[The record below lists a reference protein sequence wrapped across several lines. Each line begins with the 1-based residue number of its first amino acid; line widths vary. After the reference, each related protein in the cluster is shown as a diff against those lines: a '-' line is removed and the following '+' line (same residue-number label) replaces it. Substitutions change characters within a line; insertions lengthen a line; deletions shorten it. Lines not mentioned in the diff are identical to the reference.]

1 MPSSALIAD
10 TKWGIFFFFLVENY
24 ISMFLG
30 NCFWKIT
37 TPDSR
42 GRDYGK
48 IKERISIIKIIM
60 VFKILKNN
68 NTIFN
73 IKI

>member
-1 MPSSALIAD
+1 MQNGEFIYL
-10 TKWGIFFFFLVENY
+10 FLGGKLQLYVLGQLFLENY
-24 ISMFLG
+24 
-30 NCFWKIT
+30 N
-37 TPDSR
+37 SR

-48 IKERISIIKIIM
+48 IKDRISIIKIIM
-60 VFKILKNN
+60 VFKILKYN

>member
-1 MPSSALIAD
+1 M
-10 TKWGIFFFFLVENY
+10 GNFFCVENY
-24 ISMFLG
+24 NSMFLEIVFG
-30 NCFWKIT
+30 KLQLQ
-37 TPDSR
+37 R
-42 GRDYGK
+42 ERDYVK

>member
-1 MPSSALIAD
+1 MQNGES
-10 TKWGIFFFFLVENY
+10 FFFGGKLQLYVLGQLFLENY
-24 ISMFLG
+24 
-30 NCFWKIT
+30 N
-37 TPDSR
+37 SR

>member
-1 MPSSALIAD
+1 MPSSTLIAD
-10 TKWGIFFFFLVENY
+10 AKWGIFSCGKLQLYVLGQLFLENY
-24 ISMFLG
+24 
-30 NCFWKIT
+30 N
-37 TPDSR
+37 SR

-60 VFKILKNN
+60 VLKILKKN